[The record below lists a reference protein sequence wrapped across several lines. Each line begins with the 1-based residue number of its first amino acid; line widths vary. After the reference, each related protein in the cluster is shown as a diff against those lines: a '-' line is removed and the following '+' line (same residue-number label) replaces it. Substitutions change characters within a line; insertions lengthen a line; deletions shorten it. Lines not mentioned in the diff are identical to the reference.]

1 MLATSQE
8 RVAVILDGEYLK
20 KILSRTLSR
29 FPTHSDV
36 MGEVERMLT
45 EPTLQGLR
53 LYRIFY
59 HTAEPLTGITTHPL
73 DGSRIDFA
81 ATRVYSRNARLID
94 KLELEPDVAVRRG
107 VLVHQGWEIGRAAVT
122 QLLSKSKATVDAE
135 DIRPKI
141 LQKGVDMRIGLDIA
155 SLALKRLVPTI
166 VVASG
171 DSDLVPAFKLART
184 EGLRVYL
191 DPLGRRHVRR
201 DLKAHADRVL

>member
-1 MLATSQE
+1 MSTPD
-8 RVAVILDGEYLK
+8 RVAVILDGEYVK
-20 KILSRTLSR
+20 KVLGRKLAR
-29 FPTHSDV
+29 FPTHTDV
-36 MGEVERMLT
+36 MAQVTRMLADASLRG
-45 EPTLQGLR
+45 LQ

-59 HTAEPLTGITTHPL
+59 HTAEPLAGTTTHPL
-73 DGSRIDFA
+73 DGKRIDFA
-81 ATRVYSRNARLID
+81 ATTVFSQNTQLID

-107 VLVHQGWEIGRAAVT
+107 VLVHQGWEIGRAAVK
-122 QLLSKSKATVDAE
+122 QLMANTKTAVEAR

-155 SLALKRLVPTI
+155 SLALKRLVSTI

-191 DPLGRRHVRR
+191 DPLGHRTVRR
-201 DLKAHADRVL
+201 ELKAHADRVL